1 MKIYYLTVEG
11 ITSTV
16 FDSQVLGLVDG
27 LADKG
32 WQVNLMIGQK
42 VKSRF
47 SVAKSLSLVTKKLV
61 RFIFLGSVLNHDK
74 VAKKILKKLPK
85 SDSILLHCRNVEA
98 AYIGLLVKEKSNN
111 KIQIVYDVRGYVEQ
125 EKAFFNEP
133 ERELLFR
140 AFNDKLFISNIYFS
154 FVSQELFN
162 VYNEKYNIP
171 KEKVIFCNSG
181 YNDSIF
187 LPPNEVKTKN
197 TGLVKVLFVGGNQK
211 YQRIEE
217 IILAIKDKEGVELTV
232 VTPQPLKIKNTYN
245 NVVFLNNLS
254 QNEINNLSNEFD
266 YGVIYRTNELFNQV
280 ATPTKISEY
289 LGKGLK
295 VLAINSAGAYSK
307 LFSEDNK
314 LGFLFKSD
322 TDLMNIKLEK
332 VSLAEKQVIS
342 KYAKQHLSLS
352 ANVNK
357 YIKLYEKINK
367 SL

>member
-16 FDSQVLGLVDG
+16 FDSQVFGLVDG
-27 LADKG
+27 LANKG
-32 WQVNLMIGQK
+32 WQVNLLIGQK

-47 SVAKSLSLVTKKLV
+47 SVSKLV
-61 RFIFLGSVLNHDK
+61 SLFTNKYVSFIFLGSVLNPERE
-74 VAKKILKKLPK
+74 ANRILKKISK
-85 SDSILLHCRNVEA
+85 SNSVLLHCRNVEA

-217 IILAIKDKEGVELTV
+217 IILSIKDKEGVELTV
-232 VTPQPLKIKNTYN
+232 VTPQPLKIKKIYK

-266 YGVIYRTNELFNQV
+266 YGVIYRTNEFFNQV

-314 LGFLFKSD
+314 LGFLFKSE

-332 VSLAEKQVIS
+332 VSLAEKQTIS